1 MRNKALPI
9 ILLLLLLL
17 LWKGGMRFMANGVAL
32 LMILAALGLAAVLV
46 WRLIRKQFASGRR
59 G

>member
-9 ILLLLLLL
+9 ILLLLLL
-17 LWKGGMRFMANGVAL
+17 WMGGSVSFTGNGVAL
-32 LMILAALGLAAVLV
+32 LLILAALGLAAVLV
-46 WRLIRKQFASGRR
+46 WRYMSARQSALKRR